1 MRILITGHLGQL
13 ATDFKSAL
21 AGQDLILSEYED
33 LRLERRAEVASFVA
47 SVGPELILNCA
58 AYNRVDQAE
67 DDPETAFAAN
77 ALGPHNLALAAE
89 ECGAT
94 LVHFS
99 TDYVFDG
106 ENRAPYTEADA
117 PCPGSV
123 YGTSKL
129 AGEHLALASCRSTF
143 VLRVCGLFGYAG
155 SREKGS
161 NFVETILSLARQG
174 KPLKVVD
181 DQRLTPTS
189 TVEIVAATLSLVQ
202 TREYGL
208 YHMTAGGEC
217 SWYEF
222 ARAIL
227 EEANLETELS
237 PVSSEYYKTRAR
249 RPRYSVLDN
258 ARLREVGQKEMG
270 EWREGLRRY
279 LRGRPERLRGQD
291 AV

>member
-13 ATDFKSAL
+13 ATDFKAAL
-21 AGQDLILSEYED
+21 AGHELQLSELED
-33 LRLERRAEVASFVA
+33 LPLERRAEVAAFVA
-47 SVGPELILNCA
+47 AMQPELILNCA

-77 ALGPHNLALAAE
+77 ALGPHNLALAAAA
-89 ECGAT
+89 CGAT
-94 LVHFS
+94 LVHYS

-106 ENRAPYTEADA
+106 PGRRPYTEADA

-123 YGTSKL
+123 YGASKL
-129 AGEHLALASCRSTF
+129 AGEHLAMAFCPSTF

-155 SREKGS
+155 SRDKGS

-189 TVEIVAATLSLVQ
+189 TADVVTATLSLVR
-202 TREYGL
+202 TKEYGL

-217 SWYEF
+217 TWYEF

-227 EEANLETELS
+227 EEEGVETELS
-237 PVSSEYYKTRAR
+237 PVASEYYKTRAR
-249 RPRYSVLDN
+249 RPAYSVLDN
-258 ARLREVGQKEMG
+258 ARLRAVGERDLP
-270 EWREGLRRY
+270 EWRDGLRRY
-279 LRGRPERLRGQD
+279 LAGRPERLRQ
-291 AV
+291 